1 MAASLT
7 AARKLQAY
15 HTDDKR
21 LVDLADLRRTFCWNT
36 IANLHGDD
44 QHAEDRGAATLGN
57 QLRLFQD
64 VEPSRPADLLQVEFT
79 SMIFRSS
86 HE

>member
-21 LVDLADLRRTFCWNT
+21 LVDLADLRRTFSWNT

-57 QLRLFQD
+57 QLRQFQD
-64 VEPSRPADLLQVEFT
+64 VEVHLDLRLCYK
-79 SMIFRSS
+79 SNLPL
-86 HE
+86 